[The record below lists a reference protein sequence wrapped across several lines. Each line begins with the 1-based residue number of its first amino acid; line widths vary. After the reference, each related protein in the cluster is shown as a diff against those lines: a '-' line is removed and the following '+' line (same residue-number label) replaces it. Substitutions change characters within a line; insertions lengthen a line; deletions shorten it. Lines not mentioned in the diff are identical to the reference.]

1 MIEINELTI
10 PTKGTAKYL
19 NVTANGFSIS
29 PTNGITIYWSLH
41 SQGSRENEEGE
52 TEYYPSGN
60 LLEGNLQFPQEQYDL
75 WGTDDTHVTDWVL
88 TELGL
93 TEATAE

>member
-19 NVTANGFSIS
+19 IVTANGFSIS
-29 PTNGITIYWSLH
+29 PTTGISLYWSLH
-41 SQGSRENEEGE
+41 SQGSRDNDGV
-52 TEYYPSGN
+52 TEYYPSET
-60 LLEGNLQFPQEQYDL
+60 LLEGNLQFPQAQYDL

-93 TEATAE
+93 TEATEE

>member
-41 SQGSRENEEGE
+41 SQGSRENEEGV

-60 LLEGNLQFPQEQYDL
+60 LLEGNLQLPNIKILL
-75 WGTDDTHVTDWVL
+75 WKTKSKKSNLRSCKD
-88 TELGL
+88 
-93 TEATAE
+93 